1 MPRLLFFSRLYITG
15 LFLSCYIAMKK
26 NLFFICSATFLLFL
40 LYAAAE
46 LFLPVQKTQRNMEI
60 EIPKGTTFRQA
71 VALLHHEKLLRDTR
85 IFLLAARLSGTD
97 RKIRAGFYSLWSGMS
112 PLEILKV
119 LLKGKII
126 EHEVKVLEGDSL
138 TEIADAFA
146 RAGIISAEEF
156 MELARDHDH
165 LEYHGISAPSVEGYI
180 FPDTYMIP
188 KGMDAEDALNT
199 MIRRMREK
207 YTEKLTART
216 QDLGMTENQVLTLAS
231 IIEKEAVI
239 DSERSV
245 ISAVYHNRLRKN
257 MMLQADPTSIYGV
270 KSSKEKITLNDLK
283 RKTPYN
289 TYRIKG
295 LPPGPIASPG
305 LKSIVAALYPE
316 NVPYLYFVAQDD
328 RSHRFA
334 ESEEEHAEN
343 VRLYRTRKQEMKN
356 APTEGSNA
364 PPSS

>member
-1 MPRLLFFSRLYITG
+1 MSCYIVMKKNIFFVFSAIVLLFF
-15 LFLSCYIAMKK
+15 
-26 NLFFICSATFLLFL
+26 

-46 LFLPVQKTQRNMEI
+46 LFLPVRTTSRNVEI

-71 VALLHHEKLLRDTR
+71 VGLLQNEKLIRDKR
-85 IFLLAARLSGTD
+85 IFLLTARLSGTD

-112 PLEILKV
+112 PFEILKV

-126 EHEVKVLEGDSL
+126 EYQIKVLEGDSL
-138 TEIADAFA
+138 SEIADAFA
-146 RAGIISAEEF
+146 RTGIISAEEF
-156 MELARDHDH
+156 MELAKDRDL

-180 FPDTYMIP
+180 FPDTYTIP
-188 KGMDAEDALNT
+188 KGMDAEDALDT
-199 MIRRMREK
+199 MIYRMREK
-207 YTEKLTART
+207 YSDKFTARA
-216 QDLGMTENQVLTLAS
+216 QELGMSENQVLTLAS
-231 IIEKEAVI
+231 IIEKEAVL
-239 DSERSV
+239 DSERSL

-289 TYRIKG
+289 TYRMKG

-305 LKSIVAALYPE
+305 LKSIVAALYPD

-334 ESEEEHAEN
+334 ESEEDHAEN
-343 VRLYRTRKQEMKN
+343 VRLYRAKKQEMKN
-356 APTEGSNA
+356 TPTEGSDA

>member
-1 MPRLLFFSRLYITG
+1 MKKNIFFVFSAIVLLFF
-15 LFLSCYIAMKK
+15 
-26 NLFFICSATFLLFL
+26 

-46 LFLPVQKTQRNMEI
+46 LFLPVRTTSRNVEI

-71 VALLHHEKLLRDTR
+71 VGLLQNEKLIRDKR
-85 IFLLAARLSGTD
+85 IFLLTARLSGTD

-112 PLEILKV
+112 PFEILKV

-126 EHEVKVLEGDSL
+126 EYQIKVLEGDSL
-138 TEIADAFA
+138 SEIADAFA
-146 RAGIISAEEF
+146 RTGIISAEEF
-156 MELARDHDH
+156 MELAKDRDL

-180 FPDTYMIP
+180 FPDTYTIP
-188 KGMDAEDALNT
+188 KGMDAEDALDT
-199 MIRRMREK
+199 MIYRMREK
-207 YTEKLTART
+207 YSDKFTARA
-216 QDLGMTENQVLTLAS
+216 QELGMSENQVLTLAS
-231 IIEKEAVI
+231 IIEKEAVL
-239 DSERSV
+239 DSERSL

-289 TYRIKG
+289 TYRMKG

-305 LKSIVAALYPE
+305 LKSIVAALYPD

-334 ESEEEHAEN
+334 ESEEDHAEN
-343 VRLYRTRKQEMKN
+343 VRLYRAKKQEMKN
-356 APTEGSNA
+356 TPTEGSDA

>member
-1 MPRLLFFSRLYITG
+1 
-15 LFLSCYIAMKK
+15 MKK
-26 NLFFICSATFLLFL
+26 NIFFICSAIFLIFL

-46 LFLPVQKTQRNMEI
+46 LFLPVQNTSRQLEI

-71 VALLHHEKLLRDTR
+71 VGILHKEKLIRDTR

-112 PLEILKV
+112 PFKILKY

-126 EHEVKVLEGDSL
+126 EYQIRVLEGDSL
-138 TEIADAFA
+138 PEIADAFA
-146 RAGIISAEEF
+146 RTGIMSVEEF
-156 MELARDHDH
+156 LELAKDRDL

-180 FPDTYMIP
+180 FPDTYTFP
-188 KGMDAEDALNT
+188 KGMDAEDALDT
-199 MIRRMREK
+199 MIFRMREK
-207 YTEKLTART
+207 YTDTFISRAQE
-216 QDLGMTENQVLTLAS
+216 LGMNENQVLTLAS

-239 DSERSV
+239 DAERST
-245 ISAVYHNRLRKN
+245 ISAVYHNRLKKH

-305 LKSIVAALYPE
+305 LKSIIAALYPE

-334 ESEEEHAEN
+334 ESETEHAEN
-343 VRLYRTRKQEMKN
+343 VRLYRAKKQEMKHTPVEGNN
-356 APTEGSNA
+356 AS
-364 PPSS
+364 PSS

>member
-1 MPRLLFFSRLYITG
+1 MSS
-15 LFLSCYIAMKK
+15 LFLSCYIYMKK
-26 NLFFICSATFLLFL
+26 NVFFISSAIFLLFL

-46 LFLPVQKTQRNMEI
+46 LFLPVQTTSRNVEI

-71 VALLHHEKLLRDTR
+71 VGILHHEKLLRDTR
-85 IFLLAARLSGTD
+85 IILLAARLSGTD

-112 PLEILKV
+112 PFQILKV
-119 LLKGKII
+119 LLKGRII
-126 EHEVKVLEGDSL
+126 EYEIRVLEGDSL
-138 TEIADAFA
+138 PDIADAFA
-146 RAGIISAEEF
+146 RSGLISAEEF
-156 MELARDHDH
+156 MELARDHDL

-180 FPDTYMIP
+180 FPDTYIIP
-188 KGMDAEDALNT
+188 KGMDAEDALDT
-199 MIRRMREK
+199 MIYRMREK
-207 YTEKLTART
+207 YSDKFTARARE
-216 QDLGMTENQVLTLAS
+216 LGMTENQVLTLAS

-245 ISAVYHNRLRKN
+245 ISAVYHNRLKKN

-270 KSSKEKITLNDLK
+270 KSSREKITLNDLK

-334 ESEEEHAEN
+334 ENEREHAEN
-343 VRLYRTRKQEMKN
+343 VRLYRAKKLELKKTP
-356 APTEGSNA
+356 AEGNDA
-364 PPSS
+364 PPS